1 MHILNWIEQTSFST
15 WVRESPSLFAYPTI
29 LFFHTVGLAFLVGPS
44 IAIVARVLGL
54 APKLPLRP
62 FEKFYRIMWFGFW
75 INVVSGIVLL
85 AADATTKLINWD
97 FYVKLGF
104 ISIAVV
110 VLKRLRKRLF
120 HNPQLKGD
128 WSIPENAKPLG
139 IALLLCWA
147 GAIAAGRFMAYLGPV
162 SGAPG
167 LNNRF

>member
-1 MHILNWIEQTSFST
+1 MQVLKWIEQTGFST

-44 IAIVARVLGL
+44 IAMVARVLGL
-54 APKLPLRP
+54 APRLPLAP
-62 FEKFYRIMWFGFW
+62 FEKFYAIMWTGFW
-75 INVVSGIVLL
+75 INVVSGLVLL
-85 AADATTKLINWD
+85 AADATTKLTNWD
-97 FYVKLGF
+97 FYAKLAF

-110 VLKRLRKRLF
+110 VLKRLRKTLF
-120 HNPQLKGD
+120 HNPEVKGEL
-128 WSIPENAKPLG
+128 SITERAKALG
-139 IALLLCWA
+139 VVLLVCWA

>member
-1 MHILNWIEQTSFST
+1 MHFLKWIEDTGFST

-44 IAIVARVLGL
+44 IALVARVLGL
-54 APKLPLRP
+54 ATKLSLPP
-62 FEKFYRIMWFGFW
+62 FEKFYRIMWAGFW
-75 INVVSGIVLL
+75 INVVSGLVLL

-97 FYVKLGF
+97 FYVKLAF
-104 ISIAVV
+104 ITVAVV

-120 HNPQLKGD
+120 HNPAVKGE
-128 WSIPENAKPLG
+128 WFVPENTKPLG
-139 IALLLCWA
+139 IALLVCWA
-147 GAIAAGRFMAYLGPV
+147 GAIAAGRLMAYLGPV